1 MEKGLQ
7 LVTFGNISTVQW
19 CS

>member
-7 LVTFGNISTVQW
+7 
-19 CS
+19 